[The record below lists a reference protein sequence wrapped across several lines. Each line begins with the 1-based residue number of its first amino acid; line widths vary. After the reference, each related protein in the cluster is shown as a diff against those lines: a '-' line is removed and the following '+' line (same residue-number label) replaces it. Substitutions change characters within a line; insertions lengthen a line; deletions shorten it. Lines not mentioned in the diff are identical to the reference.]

1 MRRTKDMKTIKFIMI
16 AAICVVIAG
25 CQNKK
30 DWDEPNVSVC
40 PFGNNNLT
48 EDGVV
53 TIAAL
58 KADPDYA
65 DAFNNS
71 KCKTVTKNI
80 KIKGRVTGNDVGGN
94 IYKQFAVQDA
104 TGAII
109 ISVNQSGINGFL
121 PEGQEI
127 LIDLYGLSVG
137 GYGKQPQVG
146 APYNGGIG
154 RMSKDLFNS
163 HFKALGGLHNVNPG
177 AITPTDFTTVMGDI
191 DTNAGML
198 VVLNGAQFVGAD
210 GVKTLTDGTV
220 SGGNYVNTY
229 VTINGKQIIVRT
241 STYADFAKKIMP
253 TKPCNLTGIATRYNS
268 DWQILIRKTS
278 DIQELP

>member
-109 ISVNQSGINGFL
+109 ISVNQNGINGFL

-229 VTINGKQIIVRT
+229 ITINGKQIIVRT

>member
-1 MRRTKDMKTIKFIMI
+1 MKTIKFIMI

-109 ISVNQSGINGFL
+109 ISVNQNGINGFL

>member
-1 MRRTKDMKTIKFIMI
+1 MKTIKFIMI

-65 DAFNNS
+65 DAFNNN

-253 TKPCNLTGIATRYNS
+253 TKPCNLTGSATRSNS

>member
-30 DWDEPNVSVC
+30 DWDEPSVSVC

-65 DAFNNS
+65 DAFKNS

-109 ISVNQSGINGFL
+109 ISVNQNGINGFL

>member
-109 ISVNQSGINGFL
+109 ISVNQNGINGFL

-191 DTNAGML
+191 NTNAGML

>member
-109 ISVNQSGINGFL
+109 ISVNQNGINGFL

>member
-65 DAFNNS
+65 DAFKNS

-109 ISVNQSGINGFL
+109 ISVNQNGINGFL

>member
-1 MRRTKDMKTIKFIMI
+1 MKTIKFIMI

-65 DAFNNS
+65 DAFKNS

-109 ISVNQSGINGFL
+109 ISVNQNGINGFL

-253 TKPCNLTGIATRYNS
+253 TKPCNLTGIATRFNN